1 MVGVPLDKD
10 KQLNVTIATNLDTQQ
25 GTATLISPVP
35 TVSIKVTKN
44 QYVEILLGVLIITE

>member
-1 MVGVPLDKD
+1 MVGVPPDKD

-44 QYVEILLGVLIITE
+44 QYVEILLGVPIITE

>member
-10 KQLNVTIATNLDTQQ
+10 KQLNVTIVTNLDTQQ

-44 QYVEILLGVLIITE
+44 QYVEILLGVLIVTE